1 MREDTL
7 GITPPAVSQREVQE
21 PSVKKSSHGQ
31 PKIGSLERP
40 AGKAGLGW
48 SLGTWM
54 INHSDADI
62 KLSLSDEGLTL
73 STMFIQTM
81 GFMLSTCFLS
91 ANPRFRYILGRG
103 CPCEQHQVPREIP
116 WHMSH

>member
-1 MREDTL
+1 MSL
-7 GITPPAVSQREVQE
+7 TPPAMSPREAQE
-21 PSVKKSSHGQ
+21 PSVKKSSHSQ

-40 AGKAGLGW
+40 AGIAGLGW

-54 INHSDADI
+54 LNHSDADT
-62 KLSLSDEGLTL
+62 KPSLSDEGLTL

-91 ANPRFRYILGRG
+91 TNL
-103 CPCEQHQVPREIP
+103 
-116 WHMSH
+116 